1 MKQYGL
7 IGFPLS
13 HSFSRRFFTEYFEKE
28 SIAAEYVNFEIS
40 DISLLTDVIYE
51 NPQLIGFNV
60 TIPYKEA
67 IIPYLD
73 SCDAKA
79 AAIKAVNTVKIDR
92 SEVGIS
98 LKGFNTDLIGFRDS
112 ILPLLKPHHRKA
124 LVLGTGG
131 ASKAIVAT
139 LKDLSIATQLVSR
152 EAKEGISISYSQLT
166 KEIMDEYSVVVNTT
180 PLGTF
185 PKTESFPEIPY
196 QFLTKK
202 HLLFDLVYNPAITQF
217 LQKGADCGATIKNGL
232 EMLELQAM
240 AAWEI
245 WNELDDKVK
254 QLPAP

>member
-92 SEVGIS
+92 TDGRIS
-98 LKGFNTDLIGFRDS
+98 LRGFNTDLVGFRNS
-112 ILPLLKPHHRKA
+112 ILPLLKPHHQKA